1 LPQEWIYEFSRT
13 AMTKNFQNGKGAQ
26 KEKTQEQGAGQRLTI
41 LEWLV
46 AGLAVG
52 FVLTAVTVAMYIH
65 GFCR

>member
-1 LPQEWIYEFSRT
+1 
-13 AMTKNFQNGKGAQ
+13 MTKNFQNGKGAQ